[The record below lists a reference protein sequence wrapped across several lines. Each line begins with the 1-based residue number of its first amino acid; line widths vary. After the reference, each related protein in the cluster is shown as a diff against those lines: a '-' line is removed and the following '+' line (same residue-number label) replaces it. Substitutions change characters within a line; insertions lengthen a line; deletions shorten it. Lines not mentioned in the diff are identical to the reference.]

1 MSILA
6 AGGVSTKMA
15 PKRAGAVTPKRLE
28 LGQNGG
34 RIWGRLW
41 ISFGEEQDRGVDV
54 WGAKA
59 GESRG
64 APGVIGVES
73 LKTQYLRNRTS

>member
-41 ISFGEEQDRGVDV
+41 LSFGEEQDRGVDV
-54 WGAKA
+54 WGTKA

-64 APGVIGVES
+64 APGVIGVVYFKS
-73 LKTQYLRNRTS
+73 QYLRNRT

>member
-1 MSILA
+1 
-6 AGGVSTKMA
+6 MA

-41 ISFGEEQDRGVDV
+41 LSFGEEQDRGVDV
-54 WGAKA
+54 WGTKA

-64 APGVIGVES
+64 APGVIGVVITKRPISPEP
-73 LKTQYLRNRTS
+73 YI